1 MEGASPLKNKL
12 EFVFL
17 KMAVGREGTGKQV
30 VTPLK
35 LKRERFKAR
44 TALFSNTHT
53 DYLILSFRRELASQN
68 CWEVRILKR
77 IGKKSGRIKAN
88 VIGLFFRITK

>member
-1 MEGASPLKNKL
+1 MGGGTSPFRKL
-12 EFVFL
+12 EIVLL
-17 KMAVGREGTGKQV
+17 KMAGGKEGTAKQI

-35 LKRERFKAR
+35 LKWKHFKAR
-44 TALFSNTHT
+44 TALFSNTRT

-88 VIGLFFRITK
+88 EIGLFFRITK